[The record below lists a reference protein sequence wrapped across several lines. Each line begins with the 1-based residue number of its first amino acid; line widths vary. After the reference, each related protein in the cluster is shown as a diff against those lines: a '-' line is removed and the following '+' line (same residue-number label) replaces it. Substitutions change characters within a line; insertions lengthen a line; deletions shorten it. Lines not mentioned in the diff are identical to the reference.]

1 MSFNG
6 IEGALN
12 KRKKGIEFEK
22 GLADLFAQLKKL
34 ESLVGACRA
43 ANLEGSQLDEVSL
56 QPIMET
62 HVSVEIVLSALGTYH
77 CPGLPCICPGAGPCP
92 FGKCFSMRL
101 KARIPA
107 VAAVRPRQ
115 SKQSPQKRSGSDK

>member
-1 MSFNG
+1 MSFNE
-6 IEGALN
+6 IEGDLN

-43 ANLEGSQLDEVSL
+43 TNLEGSRLDEASL

-62 HVSVEIVLSALGTYH
+62 HVSVEFVLSALETYH
-77 CPGLPCICPGAGPCP
+77 CPGLPYKCPRAVPGAVLCP
-92 FGKCFSMRL
+92 FGKRFSMLSCRCLSAFCCANGTRL
-101 KARIPA
+101 DRCI
-107 VAAVRPRQ
+107 VTF
-115 SKQSPQKRSGSDK
+115 